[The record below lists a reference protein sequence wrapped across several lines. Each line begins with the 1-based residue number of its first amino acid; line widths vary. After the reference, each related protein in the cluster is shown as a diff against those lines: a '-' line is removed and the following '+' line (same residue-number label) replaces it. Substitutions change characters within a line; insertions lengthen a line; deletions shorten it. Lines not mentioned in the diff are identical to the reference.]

1 MTVVMLEEY
10 IRSEVENIHLCVDQ
24 IASMRQH
31 LNDIAEST
39 KRQVVLIWDDLET
52 RIEALFKKFLRAT

>member
-1 MTVVMLEEY
+1 MVMTVVMLEEY
-10 IRSEVENIHLCVDQ
+10 IRSEVENIHLRVDQ

-52 RIEALFKKFLRAT
+52 RIEPCLKSI